1 MKFFVR
7 TASAFCCK
15 YGQRFIDLGKNKI
28 ALDRRVETRDQITL
42 MRPVVSTDEGTSGI
56 TADAV
61 GQRPFTAD
69 SFLKC
74 GKCIFFIVI
83 IDHFFILHDKKL
95 LCVKNVLQHCEK
107 LRKNYLLL
115 FYTITGAMY
124 RKIKNV

>member
-1 MKFFVR
+1 MGFFIR
-7 TASAFCCK
+7 TAGVFWYK
-15 YGQRFIDLGKNKI
+15 YGQRFVDLGKNKI
-28 ALDRRVETRDQITL
+28 ALDRRVKTRDQITL
-42 MRPVVSTDEGTSGI
+42 MRPVVCTDQGTSGV
-56 TADAV
+56 TTYAV

-95 LCVKNVLQHCEK
+95 LCVKNVLQNCEK
-107 LRKNYLLL
+107 LRKNHLLL
-115 FYTITGAMY
+115 FYTITGTMY

>member
-42 MRPVVSTDEGTSGI
+42 MRPVVCTDQGTSGI

-69 SFLKC
+69 SIFKC
-74 GKCIFFIVI
+74 GKCFFFILI
-83 IDHFFILHDKKL
+83 IDHFFVLHDKKL
-95 LCVKNVLQHCEK
+95 LFVKNVLQNCEK
-107 LRKNYLLL
+107 LRKYYFFL